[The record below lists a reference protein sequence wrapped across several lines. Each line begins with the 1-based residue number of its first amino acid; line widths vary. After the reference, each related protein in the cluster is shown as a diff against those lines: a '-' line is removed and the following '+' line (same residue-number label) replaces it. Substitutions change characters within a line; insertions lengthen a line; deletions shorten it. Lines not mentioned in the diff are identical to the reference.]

1 MEVSIFGIGNILI
14 GDDGF
19 GSRFAQIYKKEIE
32 AIKPGEIEVVDM
44 GAHTIEAID
53 YLRDHPEIKHLYFI
67 DVINIP
73 KAKDEIIVLD
83 KEELTNKPKSRIVM
97 SNHSGGISEILETS
111 EFMGDLPENIK
122 LIGITPF
129 NMETGMEL
137 SPEAKARLEKIK
149 NFLIQDIQSNLSI
162 SN

>member
-1 MEVSIFGIGNILI
+1 MKVSIFGIGNILI

-19 GSRFAQIYKKEIE
+19 GSRFAQLYKEELE
-32 AIKPGEIEVVDM
+32 AIQPGEIEVIDM

-53 YLRDHPEIKHLYFI
+53 YLRDNPEIEHLYFI

-73 KAKDEIIVLD
+73 KAQDEIIVMD

-111 EFMGDLPENIK
+111 EFMGSLPANIK

-129 NMETGMEL
+129 NMETRMEL
-137 SPEAKARLEKIK
+137 SNEAKERLEKIK
-149 NFLIQDIQSNLSI
+149 NFLVEDIKKSLST
-162 SN
+162 S